1 MRYALFITR
10 RDDGTY
16 EGSVPLV
23 PEIKE
28 RAPTRE
34 AAIGAVRAALHTR
47 LSQVEIVTV
56 ELPESVATHDDP
68 WQATA
73 GILADDLTLERLLEE
88 IYAARDHK

>member
-28 RAPTRE
+28 SAPTRE
-34 AAIGAVRAALHTR
+34 EAIGAVREALHTR

-56 ELPESVATHDDP
+56 ELPDSITTPVDP

-73 GILADDLTLERLLEE
+73 GILADDPTLEGLLEE
-88 IYAARDHK
+88 IYAARDRP